1 MFLRRSGRR
10 RRRALALGGLL
21 GAAIA
26 LTMSVSALAGA
37 AEAPVNV
44 TPPLIG
50 GFRVEGEQLTATQG
64 TWDNGPT
71 SFAFQWE
78 RCTDP
83 NDDSTCAAIPGADTP
98 QYTLV
103 EDDVDE
109 HVRVGVVASNDGGP
123 SAEVFS
129 AITNEIQAAVEPTI
143 NVPPSIQG
151 AVPPEV
157 DDELTA
163 NPGLWNG
170 LPAPTFTF
178 QWWSCN
184 GPDFPADCV
193 AIPGATSQTYTPVAG
208 DLGRLLR
215 VEVTATNV
223 AGDDD
228 AESSATLAVVA
239 STAPVNTAAP
249 AITGTPTVGETLTV
263 NPGSWT
269 GILPLSFTVQWQRC
283 DLQGQN
289 CADIPGATGETYTL
303 TDADEG
309 HRVVAVVTA
318 TDAEDKKTLAATDPT
333 GIVGT
338 GPVNTTLPAISGTS
352 RVGQTLNAT
361 NGTWEGQNTLTFTR
375 QWQRCNAQGQVCTN
389 IPGATGQSYMV
400 QSLDLGSRIVVV
412 VTARNPAGETTSA
425 ASNPTAAVTGVP
437 AGQTVPVGDVSL
449 PNRMVISQVQ
459 FLPGVLRSRAPFTAR
474 FRVTDTEGH
483 LVSGAD
489 VTLIAIPY
497 GRVLPPGVVRTD
509 SQGWATFTLQPTAKF
524 PLRKGF
530 LITFLARATKP
541 GGDLLAGVSTRRAAS
556 VRINP
561 NA

>member
-1 MFLRRSGRR
+1 
-10 RRRALALGGLL
+10 
-21 GAAIA
+21 
-26 LTMSVSALAGA
+26 MSVSALAGA
-37 AEAPVNV
+37 AEAPENV

-50 GFRVEGEQLTATQG
+50 GSLVEGEQLTATPG
-64 TWDNGPT
+64 TWNNGPT

-83 NDDSTCAAIPGADTP
+83 NDDSTCADIPGADTA

-103 EDDVDE
+103 QVDVDN

-123 SAEVFS
+123 SAETFS
-129 AITNEIQAAVEPTI
+129 AITGEIQPA
-143 NVPPSIQG
+143 VPPTNTVLPSIAG

-170 LPAPTFTF
+170 LPTPTFSF

-184 GPDFPADCV
+184 GPTFPDDCV
-193 AIPGATSQTYTPVAG
+193 AIPGATSQAYTPVAG

-215 VEVTATNV
+215 VVVTATNV
-223 AGDDD
+223 AEDEN
-228 AESSATLAVVA
+228 AASPSTQAVVA
-239 STAPVNTAAP
+239 STAPVNTADP
-249 AITGTPTVGETLTV
+249 FISGTPTVGETLTV

-269 GILPLSFTVQWQRC
+269 GILPLSFAVQWQRC
-283 DLQGQN
+283 DVQGQN
-289 CADIPGATGETYTL
+289 CTDIPGATGETYTL
-303 TDADEG
+303 TDADDG
-309 HRVVAVVTA
+309 HRIVAVVTA
-318 TDAEDKKTLAATDPT
+318 TDAENKATSAATDPT
-333 GIVGT
+333 GVVGT
-338 GPVNTTLPAISGTS
+338 GPVNSALPAISGTA
-352 RVGQTLNAT
+352 RVGQTLNST
-361 NGTWEGQNTLTFTR
+361 TGTWEDQSTLTFTR

-389 IPGATGQSYMV
+389 IAGATGQSYRV
-400 QSLDLGSRIVVV
+400 QSIDLGSRIVIVI
-412 VTARNPAGETTSA
+412 TARNPAGETTSA

-449 PNRMVISQVQ
+449 PDRLVISQVE
-459 FLPGVLRSRAPFTAR
+459 FIPGVLRSRASFTAR

-483 LVSGAD
+483 LISGAD
-489 VTLIAIPY
+489 VKLIAIPY
-497 GRVLPPGVVRTD
+497 GRVLPPGTVRTD
-509 SQGWATFTLQPTAKF
+509 SQGWATFALQPTAKF